1 MRRIRV
7 RSHFRM
13 VAGHLHPIPAHWR
26 WIGDAK
32 PDAVSVD
39 RDNRTGD
46 LFEEIETICALG
58 SMPDGAV
65 ITGSLLEAA
74 RKEWR

>member
-7 RSHFRM
+7 RSHLRM
-13 VAGHLHPIPAHWR
+13 ISGCLCEIPAHWR

-32 PDAVSVD
+32 PTAVSVD
-39 RDNRTGD
+39 RDDRTAD
-46 LFEEIETICALG
+46 LFEEIETICALAA
-58 SMPDGAV
+58 MPDGAV
-65 ITGSLLEAA
+65 IKGSLLKAA